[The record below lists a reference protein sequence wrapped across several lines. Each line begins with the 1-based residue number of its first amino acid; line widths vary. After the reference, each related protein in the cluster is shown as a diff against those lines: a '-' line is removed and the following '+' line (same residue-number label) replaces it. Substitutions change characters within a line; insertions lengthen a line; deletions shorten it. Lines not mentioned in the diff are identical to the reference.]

1 MNLFSLIIH
10 RSWEKQSLIFEDF
23 LKKKK
28 IAIKKTK
35 NKKMKLYH
43 LILLDIDVF

>member
-23 LKKKK
+23 LKKKSQLKKLK
-28 IAIKKTK
+28 IK
-35 NKKMKLYH
+35 NQ
-43 LILLDIDVF
+43 III